1 MRDIQYI
8 KISGKENG
16 DRLETRVLEER
27 VQKAVAEG
35 HRNIEVEA
43 YGQHGIGGRLWSA
56 GDEPVNIKIS
66 GSSGQRTGSFGFP
79 NTNIEIMGPASDD
92 IGWLN
97 AGAEITVHGNATNG
111 TCNAMAQ
118 GKVFIKG
125 NIGAR
130 GMTMTKRNPRF
141 EPPELWVLGSAGDYF
156 GEFMAGGIAV
166 ICGFDPQDPDNIL
179 GYRPLV
185 GMVGGS
191 VFFRGPHKGYST
203 NDAKL
208 IKINNEQW
216 DWLTCN
222 LKDYLSKICRD
233 DLFDKIAKRDEWQLL
248 TAFTPQEKHATLNQT
263 MSDFRTGVW
272 DRELG
277 KGGIIGDLSDLDMS
291 HIEVIPTGDLRR
303 YVPVWENKKYLA
315 PCHAT
320 CPSGIPV
327 AERWGL
333 VRNGDI
339 DDAVELALGYTPFPA
354 TVCGYLCPNLC
365 MDACTRQSALMPAID
380 VKQLGKASIEAKT
393 PELPESSGK
402 KIAVIGGGPA
412 GISVAWQLRMAGH
425 EATIYDSGDRLG
437 GKIAR
442 VIPESRIPEDVL
454 TAELDRINDVVNHEK
469 LAADLTRNDV
479 EKLLTENEYLVV
491 ATGAQ
496 QPRILD
502 VPGKERLIT
511 GLEFLQNAKKDKAI
525 VGKTVVIIG
534 AGNSACDAATEA
546 KRLGAEDI
554 TLIDVQEPAAFGE
567 EKVAAE
573 EAGAKFKWPCFTKEI
588 TGEAVVL
595 DNGEILKA
603 DTVIISIG
611 DVPSLGF
618 LPTSVDVAGGV
629 VVVDENGRTSDPK
642 IFAIGDITGLGL
654 ITDVIGAG
662 RRASDT
668 IIALL
673 KDEKPAFVIK
683 EVIDT
688 KRIKLEY
695 FSPRVNS
702 FKDIV
707 HCGDDCA
714 SCGNCRDCGI
724 CVAVC
729 PQTAISRMG
738 DAATKRTFEYVVD
751 GDKCIGCG
759 FCADACPCGIWNL
772 VKNSPIG

>member
-1 MRDIQYI
+1 MSDIQYL
-8 KISGKENG
+8 KILGKEDG
-16 DRLETRVLEER
+16 DRLDSRVLEELI
-27 VQKAVAEG
+27 QNAVDEG
-35 HRNIEVEA
+35 HRHIEVEA
-43 YGQHGIGGRLWSA
+43 YGQHGIGGRLWKA
-56 GDEPVNIKIS
+56 GQEPVNIRIS
-66 GSSGQRTGSFGFP
+66 GSSGQRTGSLGFP

-97 AGAEITVHGNATNG
+97 AGAEITVLGNATNG

-118 GKVFIKG
+118 GKVFVKG

-141 EPPELWVLGSAGDYF
+141 EPPELWVLGSTGDYF
-156 GEFMAGGIAV
+156 GEFMAGGVAV
-166 ICGFDPQDPDNIL
+166 VCGFEPQDPENIL

-191 VFFRGPHKGYST
+191 VYFRGPHKGYSV

-208 IKINNEQW
+208 ITINNEQW
-216 DWLTCN
+216 DWLADN
-222 LKDYLSKICRD
+222 LKAYLSKIGRD
-233 DLFDKIAKRDEWQLL
+233 DLFDTLANRDDWQLL
-248 TAFTPQEKHATLNQT
+248 TAFTPQEKNAILNRT

-272 DRELG
+272 DKELG

-365 MDACTRQSALMPAID
+365 MDACTRQSAFMPAID
-380 VKQLGKASIEAKT
+380 VKQLGKASIDAKT
-393 PELPESSGK
+393 PELPDLSGK
-402 KIAVIGGGPA
+402 KIAVLGGGPA

-437 GKIAR
+437 GKISR

-454 TAELDRINDVVNHEK
+454 TAELDRINDVVKHEK
-469 LAADLTRNDV
+469 LAADLTKGDV
-479 EKLLTENEYLVV
+479 EELLRKNDYLVV

-496 QPRILD
+496 KPRLLD
-502 VPGKERLIT
+502 VPGKEKLIT
-511 GLEFLQNAKKDKAI
+511 GLAFLQDAKAGKAT
-525 VGKTVVIIG
+525 VGKTVIIIG

-546 KRLGAEDI
+546 KRLGADDI
-554 TLIDVQEPAAFGE
+554 TLIDVQKPAAFGE
-567 EKVAAE
+567 EKEAAE

-588 TGEAVVL
+588 TDEGVIL
-595 DNGEILKA
+595 DNGDILIA

-611 DVPSLGF
+611 DVPALDF
-618 LPTSVDVAGGV
+618 LPESVDISGGV
-629 VVVDENGRTSDPK
+629 VPVDENGRTSDPK

-668 IIALL
+668 IIELL
-673 KDEKPAFVIK
+673 KGEKPVFKFK
-683 EVIDT
+683 EIIDT
-688 KRIKLEY
+688 KRITLEY
-695 FSPRVNS
+695 FSPRVTS
-702 FKDIV
+702 FKDLG
-707 HCGDDCA
+707 HCGNDCA

-729 PQTAISRMG
+729 PQTAISRVEG
-738 DAATKRTFEYVVD
+738 AGAGKSFEYIVD

-759 FCADACPCGIWNL
+759 FCADSCPCGIWNL